1 MMRVLM
7 AIDSYRVSGPA
18 KGLLDFCES
27 ARGHVQ
33 PLVLA
38 FQRGRREVTEFRR
51 EADRRRIPMQ
61 VVWERWRYDVSA
73 LGRARRVAESF
84 RPDVIQTHGYKANL
98 VGVVLKWR
106 LGVPWLAFSHG
117 RTDEGPKTRL
127 YHRLGDFVLR
137 RADRIVAVS
146 AARKAAL
153 IAQGVAPGKIAV
165 VHNAVTLPSG
175 CVDVAAVRREL
186 GLRGDRPLIAVIGRL
201 SPEKGQA
208 HCVGAMA
215 DVVRALPGVQALLL
229 GEGQDEGCLRAQAAS
244 LGLGE
249 AVRFAGYRPDL
260 DRLYP
265 AIDLLVLPSLSEGL
279 PNVVLEAMAH
289 ARAVVATRV
298 GGVPEVVDDG
308 VSGVLV
314 PAADAPALAHAIV
327 EMLQDAPRRAA
338 MGEIARA
345 RIVRDFSVHA
355 RTERLL
361 ALYAGLLRRRPDA
374 TDQTNGPGLG
384 TRPVAVR

>member
-33 PLVLA
+33 ALVLA

-73 LGRARRVAESF
+73 LGRAQRVAESF

-98 VGVVLKWR
+98 VGVVLRWR
-106 LGVPWLAFSHG
+106 LGMPWLAFSHG

-153 IAQGVAPGKIAV
+153 IAQGCSPAKLVT

-186 GLRGDRPLIAVIGRL
+186 GLRVDRPLIAVIGRL

-208 HCVGAMA
+208 HFVGAMA
-215 DVVRALPGVQALLL
+215 DVVRALPDVQALVL
-229 GEGQDEGCLRAQAAS
+229 GEGQDEGGLRAQAAS

-249 AVRFAGYRPDL
+249 AVRFVGYRRDL
-260 DRLYP
+260 DRIYP

-314 PAADAPALAHAIV
+314 PAADAPALARAIV
-327 EMLQDAPRRAA
+327 EVLRDEPRRAA

-361 ALYAGLLRRRPDA
+361 ALYAELRRLRPEA
-374 TDQTNGPGLG
+374 TDTPNGPGIG

>member
-1 MMRVLM
+1 M
-7 AIDSYRVSGPA
+7 
-18 KGLLDFCES
+18 
-27 ARGHVQ
+27 
-33 PLVLA
+33 
-38 FQRGRREVTEFRR
+38 
-51 EADRRRIPMQ
+51 
-61 VVWERWRYDVSA
+61 
-73 LGRARRVAESF
+73 
-84 RPDVIQTHGYKANL
+84 
-98 VGVVLKWR
+98 
-106 LGVPWLAFSHG
+106 
-117 RTDEGPKTRL
+117 
-127 YHRLGDFVLR
+127 
-137 RADRIVAVS
+137 
-146 AARKAAL
+146 
-153 IAQGVAPGKIAV
+153 
-165 VHNAVTLPSG
+165 
-175 CVDVAAVRREL
+175 
-186 GLRGDRPLIAVIGRL
+186 
-201 SPEKGQA
+201 
-208 HCVGAMA
+208 
-215 DVVRALPGVQALLL
+215 
-229 GEGQDEGCLRAQAAS
+229 
-244 LGLGE
+244 
-249 AVRFAGYRPDL
+249 
-260 DRLYP
+260 
-265 AIDLLVLPSLSEGL
+265 SEGL